1 MAAMPI
7 VGYQMVITNFFQS
20 IGMAKISILL
30 SLSRQLLLLLPL
42 LVILPPLF
50 GIDGVWMSMPVSD
63 TLSALL
69 ALFMMTRYMRK
80 FKRQHKEMIAN
91 GQV

>member
-1 MAAMPI
+1 MPI

-30 SLSRQLLLLLPL
+30 SLSRQLLMLLPL
-42 LVILPPLF
+42 LLILPPMF
-50 GIDGVWMSMPVSD
+50 GVTGVWMSMPLSD

-69 ALFMMTRYMRK
+69 AGVMMMKYMKR
-80 FKRQHKEMIAN
+80 FKRQHKELITN
-91 GQV
+91 GQG